1 MVEMLDKLTKS
12 QEAIVRDLGLGP
24 ILALKCTDI
33 PTPLVL
39 LLATYYDPASRSV
52 KLPNGAS
59 FRIDAITSHLV
70 LGIPYGGIKV
80 PTKSSNRAKAVILKD
95 TNQSNQAAKLN
106 DLMSMINRN
115 LEGDKFARIFMLI
128 VLGIFLCPSSSS
140 RVSHRYYEAI
150 SVVSNIKT
158 YDWSSAVAD
167 CMHNG
172 ILSFHSNTCKGNITG
187 KATLSGCSSF

>member
-12 QEAIVRDLGLGP
+12 QEAIVRDLGLGS

-95 TNQSNQAAKLN
+95 TNQSSQAAKLD
-106 DLMSMINRN
+106 DLISMINRD

-140 RVSHRYYEAI
+140 RVNRRYYAI
-150 SVVSNIKT
+150 KCSCAFELSMLV
-158 YDWSSAVAD
+158 
-167 CMHNG
+167 CMMLRRMALPSD
-172 ILSFHSNTCKGNITG
+172 IQ
-187 KATLSGCSSF
+187 